1 MPSKGRTAKTRL
13 AILIGLSVGGAFIAI
28 WSGVNLTQQQDRL
41 DLQPTNTVAPND
53 AAQNVSSENLD
64 SLLDE
69 EPRPWLLAQSLPLK
83 GPSGHIGERFALGI
97 DTVLRDL
104 NNRGGIAGR
113 PVKIWR
119 IDDGYEPENTLRN
132 SRLFAAEPEVLALFG
147 FFGTPTSKAALPIA
161 KKAGLTLVAPL
172 TGASSLRTKGQ
183 IGVLHFRASYAE
195 EARRIVDHLVNDGFV
210 RIAVAYQNDAYGKD
224 VLASTVEALQ
234 THDLRAVST
243 AALPRNSTETKQA
256 SKTIVKSKPD
266 ALIVISLSKT
276 MASLVNNVHRN
287 GSRPQL
293 MTISPTGTKALFRDL
308 PQAAAFG
315 VGVTQVVPFPWDARH
330 PDVASYQRLLRQ
342 QQQNVEVEVEVD
354 FDFYSLEGFMAA
366 QWLVQ
371 AMETVAPEITRDR
384 LMNELKRTTPELHRS
399 IDLIFL
405 GSDPWEP

>member
-1 MPSKGRTAKTRL
+1 MAFQGRTLKTRL
-13 AILIGLSVGGAFIAI
+13 AIVLGLGMAGALFAI
-28 WSGVNLTQQQDRL
+28 WSGVNLTTKQVDFG
-41 DLQPTNTVAPND
+41 TAKTTTIVSND
-53 AAQNVSSENLD
+53 ADQSVSSENLD

-69 EPRPWLLAQSLPLK
+69 KPRPWLLAQSLPLK
-83 GPSGHIGERFALGI
+83 GPSGNIGERFALGI

-113 PVKIWR
+113 PVKVWR

-132 SRLFAAEPEVLALFG
+132 TRSFAEEPDVLALLG

-161 KKAGLTLVAPL
+161 KEAGLTLVAPL
-172 TGASSLRTKGQ
+172 TGASALRTEGQ
-183 IGVLHFRASYAE
+183 TGVLHFRASYRE
-195 EARRIVDHLVNDGFV
+195 EAQRIVNHLVNDGFV

-256 SKTIVKSKPD
+256 SETIVKSKPD

-342 QQQNVEVEVEVD
+342 QQQDLEIEVD

-371 AMETVAPEITRDR
+371 AMETIAPEITRDR

-399 IDLIFL
+399 IDLVFL

>member
-1 MPSKGRTAKTRL
+1 MAFQGRTLKTRL
-13 AILIGLSVGGAFIAI
+13 AIVLGLGMAGALFTI
-28 WSGVNLTQQQDRL
+28 WSGVNLTTKQVDFG
-41 DLQPTNTVAPND
+41 TAKTTTIVSND
-53 AAQNVSSENLD
+53 ADQSVSSENLD

-69 EPRPWLLAQSLPLK
+69 KPRPWLLAQSLPLK
-83 GPSGHIGERFALGI
+83 GPSGNIGERFALGI

-113 PVKIWR
+113 PVKVWR
-119 IDDGYEPENTLRN
+119 IDDGYEPENTLSNTR
-132 SRLFAAEPEVLALFG
+132 SFAEEPDVLALFG

-161 KKAGLTLVAPL
+161 KEAGLTLVAPL
-172 TGASSLRTKGQ
+172 TGASALRTEGQ
-183 IGVLHFRASYAE
+183 TGVLHFRASYRE
-195 EARRIVDHLVNDGFV
+195 EAQRIVNHLVNDGFV

-256 SKTIVKSKPD
+256 SETIVKSKPD

-342 QQQNVEVEVEVD
+342 QQQNLEVEVD

-371 AMETVAPEITRDR
+371 AMETIAPEITRDR

-399 IDLIFL
+399 IDLVFL

>member
-1 MPSKGRTAKTRL
+1 MAFQGRTLKTRL
-13 AILIGLSVGGAFIAI
+13 AIVLGLGMAGGLFAI
-28 WSGVNLTQQQDRL
+28 WSGVNLTTKQVDFGTAKTTTIVSNNADQS
-41 DLQPTNTVAPND
+41 
-53 AAQNVSSENLD
+53 VSSENLD

-69 EPRPWLLAQSLPLK
+69 KPRPWLLAQSLPLK
-83 GPSGHIGERFALGI
+83 GPSGNIGERFALGI

-113 PVKIWR
+113 PVKVWR

-132 SRLFAAEPEVLALFG
+132 TRSFAEEPDVLALFG

-161 KKAGLTLVAPL
+161 KEAGLTLVAPL
-172 TGASSLRTKGQ
+172 TGASALRTEGQ
-183 IGVLHFRASYAE
+183 TGVLHFRASYRE
-195 EARRIVDHLVNDGFV
+195 EAQRIVNHLVNDGFV

-256 SKTIVKSKPD
+256 SETIVKSKPD

-342 QQQNVEVEVEVD
+342 QQQDLEIEVD

-371 AMETVAPEITRDR
+371 AMETIAPEITRDR

-399 IDLIFL
+399 IDLVFL

>member
-1 MPSKGRTAKTRL
+1 MAFQGRTLKTRL
-13 AILIGLSVGGAFIAI
+13 AIVLGLGMAGALFAI
-28 WSGVNLTQQQDRL
+28 WSGVNLTTKQVDFG
-41 DLQPTNTVAPND
+41 TAKTTTIVSND
-53 AAQNVSSENLD
+53 ADQSVSSENLD

-69 EPRPWLLAQSLPLK
+69 KPRPWLLAQSLPLK
-83 GPSGHIGERFALGI
+83 GPSGNIGERFALGI

-113 PVKIWR
+113 PVKVWR

-132 SRLFAAEPEVLALFG
+132 TRSFAEEPDVLALFG

-161 KKAGLTLVAPL
+161 KEAGLTLVAPL
-172 TGASSLRTKGQ
+172 TGASALRTEGQ
-183 IGVLHFRASYAE
+183 TGVLHFRASYRE
-195 EARRIVDHLVNDGFV
+195 EAQRIVNHLVNDGFV

-256 SKTIVKSKPD
+256 SETIVKSKPD

-342 QQQNVEVEVEVD
+342 QQQNVEVEVD

>member
-1 MPSKGRTAKTRL
+1 MAFQGRTLKTRL
-13 AILIGLSVGGAFIAI
+13 AIVLGLGMAGALFAI
-28 WSGVNLTQQQDRL
+28 WSGVNLTTKQVDFG
-41 DLQPTNTVAPND
+41 TAKTTTIVSND
-53 AAQNVSSENLD
+53 ADQSVSSENLD

-69 EPRPWLLAQSLPLK
+69 KPRPWLLAQSLPLK
-83 GPSGHIGERFALGI
+83 GPSGNIGERFALGI

-113 PVKIWR
+113 PVKVWR

-132 SRLFAAEPEVLALFG
+132 TRSFAEEPDVLALFG

-161 KKAGLTLVAPL
+161 KEAGLTLVAPL
-172 TGASSLRTKGQ
+172 TGASALRTEGQ
-183 IGVLHFRASYAE
+183 TGVLHFRASYRE
-195 EARRIVDHLVNDGFV
+195 EAQRIVNHLVNDGFV

-256 SKTIVKSKPD
+256 SETIVKSKPD

-342 QQQNVEVEVEVD
+342 QQQDLEIEVD

-371 AMETVAPEITRDR
+371 AMEMIAPEITRDR

-399 IDLIFL
+399 IDLVFL

>member
-13 AILIGLSVGGAFIAI
+13 AILIGLSVGGALIAI

-53 AAQNVSSENLD
+53 AAQNVSSENLA

-172 TGASSLRTKGQ
+172 TGASALRT
-183 IGVLHFRASYAE
+183 
-195 EARRIVDHLVNDGFV
+195 
-210 RIAVAYQNDAYGKD
+210 
-224 VLASTVEALQ
+224 
-234 THDLRAVST
+234 
-243 AALPRNSTETKQA
+243 
-256 SKTIVKSKPD
+256 
-266 ALIVISLSKT
+266 
-276 MASLVNNVHRN
+276 
-287 GSRPQL
+287 
-293 MTISPTGTKALFRDL
+293 
-308 PQAAAFG
+308 
-315 VGVTQVVPFPWDARH
+315 
-330 PDVASYQRLLRQ
+330 
-342 QQQNVEVEVEVD
+342 
-354 FDFYSLEGFMAA
+354 
-366 QWLVQ
+366 
-371 AMETVAPEITRDR
+371 
-384 LMNELKRTTPELHRS
+384 
-399 IDLIFL
+399 
-405 GSDPWEP
+405 

>member
-1 MPSKGRTAKTRL
+1 MAFQGRTLKTRL
-13 AILIGLSVGGAFIAI
+13 AIVLGLGMAGALFAI
-28 WSGVNLTQQQDRL
+28 WSGVNLTTKQVDFG
-41 DLQPTNTVAPND
+41 TAKTTTIVSND
-53 AAQNVSSENLD
+53 ADQSVSSENLD

-69 EPRPWLLAQSLPLK
+69 KPRPWLLAQSLPLK
-83 GPSGHIGERFALGI
+83 GPSGNIGERFALGI

-113 PVKIWR
+113 PVKVWR

-132 SRLFAAEPEVLALFG
+132 TRSFAEEPDVLALFG

-161 KKAGLTLVAPL
+161 KEAGLTLVAPL
-172 TGASSLRTKGQ
+172 TGASALRTEGQ
-183 IGVLHFRASYAE
+183 TGVLHFRASYRE
-195 EARRIVDHLVNDGFV
+195 EAQRIVNHLVNDGFV

-256 SKTIVKSKPD
+256 SETIVKSKPD

-330 PDVASYQRLLRQ
+330 PAVASYQRLLRQ
-342 QQQNVEVEVEVD
+342 QQQDVEVEVD

>member
-1 MPSKGRTAKTRL
+1 MASQGRTLKTRL
-13 AILIGLSVGGAFIAI
+13 AIALGLSIAGAMFAI
-28 WSGVNLTQQQDRL
+28 WSGVNLTTTRDQFESAQSS
-41 DLQPTNTVAPND
+41 TVASND
-53 AAQNVSSENLD
+53 ADQSVSSENLD

-69 EPRPWLLAQSLPLK
+69 KPRPWLLAQSLPLK
-83 GPSGHIGERFALGI
+83 GPSGNIGERFALGI

-113 PVKIWR
+113 PVKVWR

-132 SRLFAAEPEVLALFG
+132 TRSFAEEPDVLALFG

-161 KKAGLTLVAPL
+161 KEAGLTLVAPL
-172 TGASSLRTKGQ
+172 TGASALRTEGQ
-183 IGVLHFRASYAE
+183 TGVLHFRASYRE
-195 EARRIVDHLVNDGFV
+195 EAQRIVNHLVNDGFV

-243 AALPRNSTETKQA
+243 AALPRNSTETRQA
-256 SKTIVKSKPD
+256 SETIVKSKPD

-342 QQQNVEVEVEVD
+342 QQQDGEVD

-366 QWLVQ
+366 QWLVR
-371 AMETVAPEITRDR
+371 AMEAIAPDVTRER
-384 LMNELKRTTPELHRS
+384 LMSELERTTPGLHRS
-399 IDLIFL
+399 IDLVFL

>member
-1 MPSKGRTAKTRL
+1 MAFKGRAPSPKLTIVL
-13 AILIGLSVGGAFIAI
+13 GLTIGGALFAI
-28 WSGVNLTQQQDRL
+28 WSGVNLTTKQERL
-41 DLQPTNTVAPND
+41 EP
-53 AAQNVSSENLD
+53 AQSSSMTSSEAGRSVASENIE
-64 SLLDE
+64 SLLNE

-97 DTVLRDL
+97 DTALREL
-104 NNRGGIAGR
+104 NHRGGIAGR
-113 PVKIWR
+113 PVKVWR

-132 SRLFAAEPEVLALFG
+132 TRLFAAEPDVLALFG

-161 KKAGLTLVAPL
+161 KTAGLTLVAPL
-172 TGASSLRTKGQ
+172 TGASALREQGQ
-183 IGVLHFRASYAE
+183 TRVLHFRASYAE
-195 EARRIVDHLVNDGFV
+195 EARRIVHHLVNDGFV

-224 VLASTVEALQ
+224 VLASTVEALKK
-234 THDLRAVST
+234 HNLSAVST
-243 AALPRNSTETKQA
+243 AALQRNSIETMQA
-256 SKTIVKSKPD
+256 ADTIIKSKPD

-276 MASLVNNVHRN
+276 MASLVNNLHRN

-293 MTISPTGTKALFRDL
+293 MTISPTGTKALFQDL

-342 QQQNVEVEVEVD
+342 QQQDGEVD

-366 QWLVQ
+366 QWLVE
-371 AMETVAPEITRDR
+371 AMESIAPDVTRDR
-384 LMNELKRTTPELHRS
+384 LVDELRRTTPGLHRS
-399 IDLIFL
+399 IDLVFL

>member
-1 MPSKGRTAKTRL
+1 MALQGRTLKTRL
-13 AILIGLSVGGAFIAI
+13 AIVLGLGMAGALFAI
-28 WSGVNLTQQQDRL
+28 LSGVNLTTKQVDFGSAQ
-41 DLQPTNTVAPND
+41 TTTIVSND
-53 AAQNVSSENLD
+53 ADRSVGSENLD

-69 EPRPWLLAQSLPLK
+69 VPRPWLLAQSLPLK
-83 GPSGHIGERFALGI
+83 GPSGNIGERFALGI

-104 NNRGGIAGR
+104 NKRGGIAGR
-113 PVKIWR
+113 PVKVWR
-119 IDDGYEPENTLRN
+119 FDDGYEPENTLRN
-132 SRLFAAEPEVLALFG
+132 TRLFATEPEVLVLFG

-172 TGASSLRTKGQ
+172 TGASALRAQGQ
-183 IGVLHFRASYAE
+183 TGVLHFRASYAE
-195 EARRIVDHLVNDGFV
+195 EARRIVNHLVNDGFV

-243 AALPRNSTETKQA
+243 AALPRNSTETTQA
-256 SKTIVKSKPD
+256 ANTIIKSKPD

-276 MASLVNNVHRN
+276 MASLVNNLHRN
-287 GSRPQL
+287 NSRPQL

-308 PQAAAFG
+308 PQSAAFG

-342 QQQNVEVEVEVD
+342 QQQDVEVD

-371 AMETVAPEITRDR
+371 AMETIAPEITRDR
-384 LMNELKRTTPELHRS
+384 LINELKRTTPGLHRS
-399 IDLIFL
+399 IDLVFL

>member
-1 MPSKGRTAKTRL
+1 MAFQGRTLKTRL
-13 AILIGLSVGGAFIAI
+13 AIVLGLGMAGALFAI
-28 WSGVNLTQQQDRL
+28 WSGVNLTTKQVDFG
-41 DLQPTNTVAPND
+41 TAKTTTIVSND
-53 AAQNVSSENLD
+53 ADQSVSSENLD

-69 EPRPWLLAQSLPLK
+69 KPRPWLLAQSLPLK
-83 GPSGHIGERFALGI
+83 GPSGNIGERFALGI

-113 PVKIWR
+113 PVKVWR

-132 SRLFAAEPEVLALFG
+132 TRSFAEEPDVLALFG

-161 KKAGLTLVAPL
+161 KEAGLTLVAPL
-172 TGASSLRTKGQ
+172 TGASALRTEGQ
-183 IGVLHFRASYAE
+183 TGVLHFRASYRE
-195 EARRIVDHLVNDGFV
+195 EAQRIVNHLVNDGFV

-256 SKTIVKSKPD
+256 SETIVKPKPD

-342 QQQNVEVEVEVD
+342 QQQDLEIEVD

-371 AMETVAPEITRDR
+371 AMEMIAPEITRDR

-399 IDLIFL
+399 IDLVFL

>member
-1 MPSKGRTAKTRL
+1 MAFQGRALSPPQTIVLGL
-13 AILIGLSVGGAFIAI
+13 AIGGALFAI
-28 WSGVNLTQQQDRL
+28 WSGVNQTTKQERL
-41 DLQPTNTVAPND
+41 EP
-53 AAQNVSSENLD
+53 AQSSSMTSNEAGRSLASENLD
-64 SLLDE
+64 SLLNE

-97 DTVLRDL
+97 DTVLREL

-113 PVKIWR
+113 PVKVWR

-132 SRLFAAEPEVLALFG
+132 TRFFAAEPDVLALFG

-172 TGASSLRTKGQ
+172 TGASALRAQGQ
-183 IGVLHFRASYAE
+183 TGVLHFRASYAE
-195 EARRIVDHLVNDGFV
+195 EARRIVNHLVNDGFV

-224 VLASTVEALQ
+224 VLASTVEALKK
-234 THDLRAVST
+234 HNLSAVST
-243 AALPRNSTETKQA
+243 AALPRNSIETKQA
-256 SKTIVKSKPD
+256 ADTIIKSKPD

-276 MASLVNNVHRN
+276 MASLVNNLHRN

-342 QQQNVEVEVEVD
+342 QQQDGEVD

-366 QWLVQ
+366 QWLVE
-371 AMETVAPEITRDR
+371 AMESIAPDINRDR
-384 LMNELKRTTPELHRS
+384 LVDELRRTTPGLHRS
-399 IDLIFL
+399 IDLVFL

>member
-1 MPSKGRTAKTRL
+1 MPSKGRTSKTRL
-13 AILIGLSVGGAFIAI
+13 AILVGLSAGGALFAI
-28 WSGVNLTQQQDRL
+28 WSSVNWTQQQDRP
-41 DLQPTNTVAPND
+41 DLQPTSTVAPND

-97 DTVLRDL
+97 DTVLQDL

-172 TGASSLRTKGQ
+172 TGASSLRAKGQ

-224 VLASTVEALQ
+224 VLASTLEALK
-234 THDLRAVST
+234 THNLSAVST
-243 AALPRNSTETKQA
+243 AALPRNSTETTQA
-256 SKTIVKSKPD
+256 ADTLVKSKPD

-276 MASLVNNVHRN
+276 MASLVNNLHRN
-287 GSRPQL
+287 NSRPQL

-330 PDVASYQRLLRQ
+330 PDVASYQQLLRQ
-342 QQQNVEVEVEVD
+342 QQQDVEVEVD

-371 AMETVAPEITRDR
+371 AMEMVAPEITRDR

>member
-1 MPSKGRTAKTRL
+1 MAFQGRTLKTRL
-13 AILIGLSVGGAFIAI
+13 AIVLGLGMAGALFAI
-28 WSGVNLTQQQDRL
+28 WSGVNLTTKQVDFGTAKTTTIVSNNADQS
-41 DLQPTNTVAPND
+41 
-53 AAQNVSSENLD
+53 VSSENLD

-69 EPRPWLLAQSLPLK
+69 KPRPWLLAQSLPLK
-83 GPSGHIGERFALGI
+83 GPSGNIGERFALGI
-97 DTVLRDL
+97 DTVLQDL

-113 PVKIWR
+113 PVKVWR

-132 SRLFAAEPEVLALFG
+132 TRSFAEEPDVLALFG

-161 KKAGLTLVAPL
+161 KEAGLTLVAPL
-172 TGASSLRTKGQ
+172 TGASALRTEGQ
-183 IGVLHFRASYAE
+183 TGVLHFRASYRE
-195 EARRIVDHLVNDGFV
+195 EAQRIVNHLVNDGFV

-256 SKTIVKSKPD
+256 SETIVKSKPD

-342 QQQNVEVEVEVD
+342 QQQDLEIEVD

-371 AMETVAPEITRDR
+371 AMETIAPEITRDR

-399 IDLIFL
+399 IDLVFL

>member
-1 MPSKGRTAKTRL
+1 MAFQGRTLKTRL
-13 AILIGLSVGGAFIAI
+13 AIVLGLGMAGALFAI
-28 WSGVNLTQQQDRL
+28 WSGVNLTTKQVDFGTAKTTTIVSNNADQS
-41 DLQPTNTVAPND
+41 
-53 AAQNVSSENLD
+53 VSSENLD

-69 EPRPWLLAQSLPLK
+69 KPRPWLLAQSLPLK
-83 GPSGHIGERFALGI
+83 GPSGNIGERFALGI

-113 PVKIWR
+113 PVKVWR

-132 SRLFAAEPEVLALFG
+132 TRSFAEEPDVLALFG

-161 KKAGLTLVAPL
+161 KEAGLTLVAPL
-172 TGASSLRTKGQ
+172 TGASALRTEGQ
-183 IGVLHFRASYAE
+183 TGVLHFRASYRE
-195 EARRIVDHLVNDGFV
+195 EAQRIVNHLVNDGFV

-256 SKTIVKSKPD
+256 SETIVKSKPD

-342 QQQNVEVEVEVD
+342 QQQDLEIEVD

-371 AMETVAPEITRDR
+371 AMETIAPEITRDR
-384 LMNELKRTTPELHRS
+384 LMKELKRTTPGLHRS
-399 IDLIFL
+399 IDLVFL

>member
-1 MPSKGRTAKTRL
+1 MASQGRTLKTRL
-13 AILIGLSVGGAFIAI
+13 AIALGLSIAGAMFAI
-28 WSGVNLTQQQDRL
+28 WSGVNLTTTRDQFESAQSS
-41 DLQPTNTVAPND
+41 TVASND
-53 AAQNVSSENLD
+53 ADQSVSSENLD

-69 EPRPWLLAQSLPLK
+69 KPRPWLLAQSLPLK
-83 GPSGHIGERFALGI
+83 GPSGNIGERFALGI
-97 DTVLRDL
+97 DTVLREL

-113 PVKIWR
+113 PVKVWR

-132 SRLFAAEPEVLALFG
+132 TRSFADEPDVLALFG
-147 FFGTPTSKAALPIA
+147 FFGTPTTKAALPIA
-161 KKAGLTLVAPL
+161 KTAGLTLVAPL
-172 TGASSLRTKGQ
+172 TGASALRAEGQ
-183 IGVLHFRASYAE
+183 TGVLHFRASYRE
-195 EARRIVDHLVNDGFV
+195 EAQRIVNHLVNDGFV

-243 AALPRNSTETKQA
+243 AALPRNSTETRQA
-256 SKTIVKSKPD
+256 SETIVKSKPD

-342 QQQNVEVEVEVD
+342 QQQDGEVD

-366 QWLVQ
+366 QWLVR
-371 AMETVAPEITRDR
+371 AMEAIAPDVTRER
-384 LMNELKRTTPELHRS
+384 LMSELERTTPGLHRS
-399 IDLIFL
+399 IDLVFL

>member
-1 MPSKGRTAKTRL
+1 MAFQGRTLKTRL
-13 AILIGLSVGGAFIAI
+13 AIVLGLGMAGALFAI
-28 WSGVNLTQQQDRL
+28 WSGVNLKTKQVDFGSAK
-41 DLQPTNTVAPND
+41 TTTIVSND
-53 AAQNVSSENLD
+53 ADRSVGSEDLD
-64 SLLDE
+64 SLLNE
-69 EPRPWLLAQSLPLK
+69 VPRPWLLAQSVPLK
-83 GPSGHIGERFALGI
+83 GPSGNIGERFALGI

-113 PVKIWR
+113 PVKVWR

-132 SRLFAAEPEVLALFG
+132 TRWFAAEPDVLALFG

-172 TGASSLRTKGQ
+172 TGASVLRAQGQ
-183 IGVLHFRASYAE
+183 TGVLHFRASYGE
-195 EARRIVDHLVNDGFV
+195 EARRIVNHLVNDGFV

-224 VLASTVEALQ
+224 VLASTVKALQ

-243 AALPRNSTETKQA
+243 AALPRNSTETTQA
-256 SKTIVKSKPD
+256 AGTIVKSKPD

-276 MASLVNNVHRN
+276 MASLVNNVHRS

-293 MTISPTGTKALFRDL
+293 MTISPAGTKALFRDL

-330 PDVASYQRLLRQ
+330 PDVASYQRQLRQ
-342 QQQNVEVEVEVD
+342 QQPDGDVD

-366 QWLVQ
+366 QWLVK
-371 AMETVAPEITRDR
+371 AMEAIAPDITRQR
-384 LMNELKRTTPELHRS
+384 LVNELKRTTPGLHRTV
-399 IDLIFL
+399 DLVFL

>member
-1 MPSKGRTAKTRL
+1 MALRGRSLKTGHAL
-13 AILIGLSVGGAFIAI
+13 VFGIGLGGALLAL
-28 WSGVNLTQQQDRL
+28 WSAVHLTQQRDRL
-41 DLQPTNTVAPND
+41 ALERLSSDASIEATKTVASD
-53 AAQNVSSENLD
+53 NLD
-64 SLLDE
+64 SLLNQT
-69 EPRPWLLAQSLPLK
+69 PQPWLLAQSLPLK

-97 DTVLRDL
+97 DIVLQAL
-104 NNRGGIAGR
+104 NDRGGIAGR

-132 SRLFAAEPEVLALFG
+132 TRLFANEPEVLALFG

-161 KKAGLTLVAPL
+161 KTAGLTLVAPL
-172 TGASSLRTKGQ
+172 TGASSLRRKGQ
-183 IGVLHFRASYAE
+183 TGVLHFRASYAE
-195 EARRIVDHLVNDGFV
+195 EAQRIVKHLVNDGFV

-224 VLASTVEALQ
+224 VLKSTVKALK
-234 THDLRAVST
+234 THDLNPVST
-243 AALPRNSTETKQA
+243 AALPRNSTETREA
-256 SKTIVKSKPD
+256 SNTIVQSKPD

-276 MASLVNNVHRN
+276 MASLVNNLHRQ

-330 PDVASYQRLLRQ
+330 PDVANYQRLLRQ
-342 QQQNVEVEVEVD
+342 QQQDDVDLEID

-366 QWLVQ
+366 QWLVA
-371 AMETVAPEITRDR
+371 AMEAIAPDITRDR
-384 LMNELKRTTPELHRS
+384 LMNELKRTTPGLHRS
-399 IDLIFL
+399 IDLVFL

>member
-1 MPSKGRTAKTRL
+1 MAFQGRALSPPLTIVLGL
-13 AILIGLSVGGAFIAI
+13 AIGGALFAI
-28 WSGVNLTQQQDRL
+28 WSGVNLTTKQERL
-41 DLQPTNTVAPND
+41 EP
-53 AAQNVSSENLD
+53 AQSSSMTSNEAGRSIASENLD
-64 SLLDE
+64 SLLNE

-97 DTVLRDL
+97 DTVLREL
-104 NNRGGIAGR
+104 NDRGGIAGR
-113 PVKIWR
+113 PVKVWR

-132 SRLFAAEPEVLALFG
+132 TRLFAAEPDVLALFG

-161 KKAGLTLVAPL
+161 KTAGLTLVAPL
-172 TGASSLRTKGQ
+172 TGASALREQGQ
-183 IGVLHFRASYAE
+183 TGVLHFRASYAE
-195 EARRIVDHLVNDGFV
+195 EARRIVNHLVNDGFV

-224 VLASTVEALQ
+224 VLASTVEALKK
-234 THDLRAVST
+234 HNLSAVST
-243 AALPRNSTETKQA
+243 AALPRNSIETTQA
-256 SKTIVKSKPD
+256 ADTIIKSKPD

-276 MASLVNNVHRN
+276 MASLVNNLHRN

-342 QQQNVEVEVEVD
+342 QQQDGEVD

-366 QWLVQ
+366 QWLVE
-371 AMETVAPEITRDR
+371 AMESIAPDVTRDR
-384 LMNELKRTTPELHRS
+384 LVDELRRTTPGLHRS
-399 IDLIFL
+399 IDLVFL

>member
-1 MPSKGRTAKTRL
+1 MAFQGRTLKTRL
-13 AILIGLSVGGAFIAI
+13 AIVLGLGMAGALFAI
-28 WSGVNLTQQQDRL
+28 WSGVNLTTKQVDFG
-41 DLQPTNTVAPND
+41 TAKTTTIVSND
-53 AAQNVSSENLD
+53 ADQSVSSENLD

-69 EPRPWLLAQSLPLK
+69 KPRPWLLAQSLPLK
-83 GPSGHIGERFALGI
+83 GPSGNIGERFALGI

-113 PVKIWR
+113 PVKVWR

-132 SRLFAAEPEVLALFG
+132 TRSFAEEPDVLALFG

-161 KKAGLTLVAPL
+161 KEAGLTLVAPL
-172 TGASSLRTKGQ
+172 TGASALRTEGQ
-183 IGVLHFRASYAE
+183 TGVLHFRASYRE
-195 EARRIVDHLVNDGFV
+195 EAQRIVSHLVNDGFV

-256 SKTIVKSKPD
+256 SETIVKSKPD

-342 QQQNVEVEVEVD
+342 QQQDLEIEVD

-371 AMETVAPEITRDR
+371 AMETIAPEITRDR

-399 IDLIFL
+399 IDLVFL

>member
-1 MPSKGRTAKTRL
+1 MAFQGRTLKTRL
-13 AILIGLSVGGAFIAI
+13 AIVLGLGMAGALFAI
-28 WSGVNLTQQQDRL
+28 WSGVNLKTKQVDFG
-41 DLQPTNTVAPND
+41 TAKTTTIVSND
-53 AAQNVSSENLD
+53 ADRSVGSENLD
-64 SLLDE
+64 SLLNE
-69 EPRPWLLAQSLPLK
+69 VPRPWLLAQSVPLK
-83 GPSGHIGERFALGI
+83 GHSGNIGERFALGI

-113 PVKIWR
+113 PVKVWR

-132 SRLFAAEPEVLALFG
+132 TRWFAAEPDVLALFG

-172 TGASSLRTKGQ
+172 TGASVLRAQGQ
-183 IGVLHFRASYAE
+183 TGVLHFRASYGE
-195 EARRIVDHLVNDGFV
+195 EARRIVNHLVNDGFV

-224 VLASTVEALQ
+224 VLASTVKALQ

-243 AALPRNSTETKQA
+243 AALPRNSTETTQA
-256 SKTIVKSKPD
+256 AGTIVKSKPD

-276 MASLVNNVHRN
+276 MASLVNNVHRS

-293 MTISPTGTKALFRDL
+293 MTISPAGTKALFRDL

-330 PDVASYQRLLRQ
+330 PDVASYQRQLRQ
-342 QQQNVEVEVEVD
+342 QQPDGDVD

-366 QWLVQ
+366 QWLVK
-371 AMETVAPEITRDR
+371 AMEAIAPDITRQR
-384 LMNELKRTTPELHRS
+384 LVNELKRTTPGLHRTV
-399 IDLIFL
+399 DLVFL

>member
-13 AILIGLSVGGAFIAI
+13 AILIGLSVGGALFAI

-41 DLQPTNTVAPND
+41 VVQPTNTVAPND

-69 EPRPWLLAQSLPLK
+69 KPRPWLLAQSLPLK

-172 TGASSLRTKGQ
+172 TGASSLRANGQ

-210 RIAVAYQNDAYGKD
+210 RIAVAYQDDAYGKD
-224 VLASTVEALQ
+224 VLASTLEALK
-234 THDLRAVST
+234 THNLRAVST
-243 AALPRNSTETKQA
+243 AALPRNSTETTQA
-256 SKTIVKSKPD
+256 ADTLVKSKPD

-276 MASLVNNVHRN
+276 MASLVNNLHRN
-287 GSRPQL
+287 NSRPQL

-342 QQQNVEVEVEVD
+342 QQQDVEVEVD

-371 AMETVAPEITRDR
+371 AMETIAPEITRDR
-384 LMNELKRTTPELHRS
+384 LMNELKRTTPGLHRS

>member
-1 MPSKGRTAKTRL
+1 MPSKGRTSKTRL
-13 AILIGLSVGGAFIAI
+13 AILLGLSAGGALFAI
-28 WSGVNLTQQQDRL
+28 WSSVNWTQQQDRP
-41 DLQPTNTVAPND
+41 DLQPTSTVAPND

-83 GPSGHIGERFALGI
+83 GPSGHIGERFAMGI

-172 TGASSLRTKGQ
+172 TGASSLRAKGQ

-210 RIAVAYQNDAYGKD
+210 RIAVAYQDDAYGKD
-224 VLASTVEALQ
+224 VLASTLEALK
-234 THDLRAVST
+234 THNLRAVST
-243 AALPRNSTETKQA
+243 AALPRNSTETTQA
-256 SKTIVKSKPD
+256 ADTLVKSKPD

-276 MASLVNNVHRN
+276 MASLVNNLHRN
-287 GSRPQL
+287 NSRPQL

-342 QQQNVEVEVEVD
+342 QQQDVEVEVD

-366 QWLVQ
+366 RWLVQ

>member
-1 MPSKGRTAKTRL
+1 MAFQGRTLKTRL
-13 AILIGLSVGGAFIAI
+13 AIVLGLGMAGALFAI
-28 WSGVNLTQQQDRL
+28 WSGVNLTTKQVDFG
-41 DLQPTNTVAPND
+41 TAKTTTIVSND
-53 AAQNVSSENLD
+53 ADQSVSSENLD

-69 EPRPWLLAQSLPLK
+69 KPRPWLLAQSLPLK
-83 GPSGHIGERFALGI
+83 GPSGNIGERFALGI

-113 PVKIWR
+113 PVKVWR

-132 SRLFAAEPEVLALFG
+132 TRSFAKEPDVLALFG

-161 KKAGLTLVAPL
+161 KEAGLTLVAPL
-172 TGASSLRTKGQ
+172 TGASALRTEGQ
-183 IGVLHFRASYAE
+183 TGVLHFRASYRE
-195 EARRIVDHLVNDGFV
+195 EAQRIVNHLVNDGFV

-256 SKTIVKSKPD
+256 SETIVKSKPD

-342 QQQNVEVEVEVD
+342 QQQDLEIEVD

-371 AMETVAPEITRDR
+371 AMETIAPEITRDR

-399 IDLIFL
+399 IDLVFL

>member
-1 MPSKGRTAKTRL
+1 MAFQGRALSPPLTIVLGL
-13 AILIGLSVGGAFIAI
+13 AIGGALFAL
-28 WSGVNLTQQQDRL
+28 WSGVNQTTKQERL
-41 DLQPTNTVAPND
+41 EP
-53 AAQNVSSENLD
+53 AQSSSMTSNEAGRSLASENLD
-64 SLLDE
+64 SLLNE

-97 DTVLRDL
+97 DTVLREL
-104 NNRGGIAGR
+104 NDRGGIAGR
-113 PVKIWR
+113 PVKVWR

-132 SRLFAAEPEVLALFG
+132 TRLFAAEPDVLALFG

-161 KKAGLTLVAPL
+161 KTAGLTLVAPL
-172 TGASSLRTKGQ
+172 TGASALREQGQ
-183 IGVLHFRASYAE
+183 TEVLHFRASYAE
-195 EARRIVDHLVNDGFV
+195 EARRIVNHLVNDGFV

-224 VLASTVEALQ
+224 VLASTVEALKK
-234 THDLRAVST
+234 HNLSAVST
-243 AALPRNSTETKQA
+243 AALPRNSIETTQA
-256 SKTIVKSKPD
+256 ANTIIKSKPD

-276 MASLVNNVHRN
+276 MASLVNNLHRN

-342 QQQNVEVEVEVD
+342 QQQDGEVD

-366 QWLVQ
+366 QWLVE
-371 AMETVAPEITRDR
+371 AMESIAPDVTRDR
-384 LMNELKRTTPELHRS
+384 LVDELRRTTPGLHRS
-399 IDLIFL
+399 IDLVFL

>member
-1 MPSKGRTAKTRL
+1 MAFQGRALSPPQTIVLGL
-13 AILIGLSVGGAFIAI
+13 AIGGALFAI
-28 WSGVNLTQQQDRL
+28 WSGVNQTTKQERL
-41 DLQPTNTVAPND
+41 EP
-53 AAQNVSSENLD
+53 AQSSSMTSNEAGRSLASENLD
-64 SLLDE
+64 SLLNE

-97 DTVLRDL
+97 DTVLREL
-104 NNRGGIAGR
+104 NDRGGIAGR
-113 PVKIWR
+113 PVKVWR

-132 SRLFAAEPEVLALFG
+132 TRLFAAEPDVLALFG

-161 KKAGLTLVAPL
+161 KTAGLTLVAPL
-172 TGASSLRTKGQ
+172 TGASALREQGQ
-183 IGVLHFRASYAE
+183 TGVLHFRASYAE
-195 EARRIVDHLVNDGFV
+195 EARRIVNHLVNDGFV

-224 VLASTVEALQ
+224 VLASTVEALKK
-234 THDLRAVST
+234 HNLSAVST
-243 AALPRNSTETKQA
+243 AALPRNSIETTQA
-256 SKTIVKSKPD
+256 ADTIIKSKPD

-276 MASLVNNVHRN
+276 MASLVNNLHRN

-342 QQQNVEVEVEVD
+342 QQQDGEVD

-366 QWLVQ
+366 QWLVE
-371 AMETVAPEITRDR
+371 AMESIAPDVTRDR
-384 LMNELKRTTPELHRS
+384 LVDELRRTTPGLHRS
-399 IDLIFL
+399 IDLVFL

>member
-1 MPSKGRTAKTRL
+1 MAFQGRPL
-13 AILIGLSVGGAFIAI
+13 PPPVAIVLGLSIGGALFAI
-28 WSGVNLTQQQDRL
+28 WSGVNLT
-41 DLQPTNTVAPND
+41 TNQEPFEPAPNTSI
-53 AAQNVSSENLD
+53 ASNEAERSVASENLD
-64 SLLDE
+64 SLLNE

-97 DTVLRDL
+97 DTVLREL

-113 PVKIWR
+113 PVKVWR

-132 SRLFAAEPEVLALFG
+132 TRFFAAEPDVLALFG

-161 KKAGLTLVAPL
+161 KTAGLTLVAPL
-172 TGASSLRTKGQ
+172 TGASALREQGQ
-183 IGVLHFRASYAE
+183 TGVLHFRASYAE
-195 EARRIVDHLVNDGFV
+195 EARRIVNHLVNDGFV
-210 RIAVAYQNDAYGKD
+210 RIAVAYQDDAYGKD
-224 VLASTVEALQ
+224 VLASTVEALKK
-234 THDLRAVST
+234 HNLSAVST
-243 AALPRNSTETKQA
+243 AALPRNSIETKQA
-256 SKTIVKSKPD
+256 ADTIIKSKPD

-276 MASLVNNVHRN
+276 MASLVNNLHRN

-342 QQQNVEVEVEVD
+342 QQQDGEVD

-366 QWLVQ
+366 QWLVE
-371 AMETVAPEITRDR
+371 AMESIAPDINRDR
-384 LMNELKRTTPELHRS
+384 LVDELRRTTPGLHRS
-399 IDLIFL
+399 IDLVFL

>member
-1 MPSKGRTAKTRL
+1 MAFQGRTLKTRL
-13 AILIGLSVGGAFIAI
+13 AIALGLGMAGALFAI
-28 WSGVNLTQQQDRL
+28 WSGVNLTTKQVDFGNAK
-41 DLQPTNTVAPND
+41 TTKIVSND
-53 AAQNVSSENLD
+53 ADRSVGSVDLD
-64 SLLDE
+64 SLLNE
-69 EPRPWLLAQSLPLK
+69 VPRPWLLAQSLPLK
-83 GPSGHIGERFALGI
+83 GPSGNIGERFALGI

-113 PVKIWR
+113 PVKVWR

-132 SRLFAAEPEVLALFG
+132 TRWFAAEPDVLALFG

-172 TGASSLRTKGQ
+172 TGASALRAQGQ
-183 IGVLHFRASYAE
+183 TGVLHFRASYGE
-195 EARRIVDHLVNDGFV
+195 EARRIVNHLVNDGFV

-224 VLASTVEALQ
+224 VLASTVKALQ

-243 AALPRNSTETKQA
+243 AALPRNSTETTQA
-256 SKTIVKSKPD
+256 AGTIVKSKPD

-276 MASLVNNVHRN
+276 MASLVNNVHRS

-293 MTISPTGTKALFRDL
+293 MTISPAGTKALFRDL

-330 PDVASYQRLLRQ
+330 PDVASYQRQLRQ
-342 QQQNVEVEVEVD
+342 QQPDGDVD

-366 QWLVQ
+366 QWLVK
-371 AMETVAPEITRDR
+371 AMEAIAPDITRQR
-384 LMNELKRTTPELHRS
+384 LVNELKRTTPGLHRTV
-399 IDLIFL
+399 DLVFL

>member
-1 MPSKGRTAKTRL
+1 MAFQGRTLKTRL
-13 AILIGLSVGGAFIAI
+13 AIVLGLGMAGALFAI
-28 WSGVNLTQQQDRL
+28 WSGVNLTTKQVDFG
-41 DLQPTNTVAPND
+41 TAKTTTIVSND
-53 AAQNVSSENLD
+53 ADQSVSSENLD

-69 EPRPWLLAQSLPLK
+69 KPRPWLLAQSLPLK
-83 GPSGHIGERFALGI
+83 GPSGNIGERFALGI

-113 PVKIWR
+113 PVKVWR

-132 SRLFAAEPEVLALFG
+132 TRSFAEEPDVLALFG

-161 KKAGLTLVAPL
+161 KEAGLTLVAPL
-172 TGASSLRTKGQ
+172 TGASALRTEGQ
-183 IGVLHFRASYAE
+183 TGVLHFRASYRE
-195 EARRIVDHLVNDGFV
+195 EAQRIVNHLVNDGFV

-256 SKTIVKSKPD
+256 SETIVKSKPD

-342 QQQNVEVEVEVD
+342 QQQDLEIEVD

-366 QWLVQ
+366 QWLVE
-371 AMETVAPEITRDR
+371 AMEKIAPEITRDR

-399 IDLIFL
+399 IDLVFL

>member
-1 MPSKGRTAKTRL
+1 MAFQGRTLKTRL
-13 AILIGLSVGGAFIAI
+13 AIVLGLGMAGGLFAI
-28 WSGVNLTQQQDRL
+28 WSGVNLTTKQVDFG
-41 DLQPTNTVAPND
+41 TAKTTTIVSND
-53 AAQNVSSENLD
+53 ADQSVSSENLD

-69 EPRPWLLAQSLPLK
+69 KPRPWLLAQSLPLK
-83 GPSGHIGERFALGI
+83 GPSGNIGERFALGI

-113 PVKIWR
+113 PVKVWR

-132 SRLFAAEPEVLALFG
+132 TRSFAEEPDVLALFG

-161 KKAGLTLVAPL
+161 KEAGLTLVAPL
-172 TGASSLRTKGQ
+172 TGASALRTEGQ
-183 IGVLHFRASYAE
+183 TGVLHFRASYRE
-195 EARRIVDHLVNDGFV
+195 EAQRIVNHLVNDGFV

-256 SKTIVKSKPD
+256 SETIVKSKPD

-342 QQQNVEVEVEVD
+342 QQQDLEIEVD

-371 AMETVAPEITRDR
+371 AMEMIAPEITRDR

-399 IDLIFL
+399 IDLVFL

>member
-1 MPSKGRTAKTRL
+1 MASQGRTLKTRL
-13 AILIGLSVGGAFIAI
+13 AIALGLSIAGAMFAI
-28 WSGVNLTQQQDRL
+28 WSGVNLTTTRDQFESAQSS
-41 DLQPTNTVAPND
+41 TVASND
-53 AAQNVSSENLD
+53 ADQSVSSENLD

-69 EPRPWLLAQSLPLK
+69 KHRPWLLAQSLPLK
-83 GPSGHIGERFALGI
+83 GPSGNIGERFALGI
-97 DTVLRDL
+97 DTVLREL

-113 PVKIWR
+113 PVKVWR

-132 SRLFAAEPEVLALFG
+132 TRSFADEPAVLALFG
-147 FFGTPTSKAALPIA
+147 FFGTPTTKAALPIA
-161 KKAGLTLVAPL
+161 KTAGLTLVAPL
-172 TGASSLRTKGQ
+172 TGASALRAEGQ
-183 IGVLHFRASYAE
+183 TGVLHFRASYRE
-195 EARRIVDHLVNDGFV
+195 EAQRIVNHLVNDGFV

-243 AALPRNSTETKQA
+243 AALPRNSTETRQA
-256 SKTIVKSKPD
+256 SETIVKSKPD

-342 QQQNVEVEVEVD
+342 QQQDGEVD

-366 QWLVQ
+366 QWLVR
-371 AMETVAPEITRDR
+371 AMEAIAPDVTRER
-384 LMNELKRTTPELHRS
+384 LMSELERTTPGLHRS
-399 IDLIFL
+399 IDLVFL

>member
-1 MPSKGRTAKTRL
+1 MASQGRTLKTRL
-13 AILIGLSVGGAFIAI
+13 AIALGLSIAGAMFAI
-28 WSGVNLTQQQDRL
+28 WSGVNLTTTRDQFESAQSS
-41 DLQPTNTVAPND
+41 TVASND
-53 AAQNVSSENLD
+53 ADQSVSSENLD

-69 EPRPWLLAQSLPLK
+69 KPRPWLLAQSLPLK
-83 GPSGHIGERFALGI
+83 GPSGNIGERFALGI

-113 PVKIWR
+113 PVKVWR

-132 SRLFAAEPEVLALFG
+132 TRSFAEEPDVLALFG

-161 KKAGLTLVAPL
+161 KEAGLTLVAPL
-172 TGASSLRTKGQ
+172 TGASALRTEGQ
-183 IGVLHFRASYAE
+183 TGVLHFRASYRE
-195 EARRIVDHLVNDGFV
+195 EAQRIVNHLVNDGFV

-256 SKTIVKSKPD
+256 SETIVKSKPD

-342 QQQNVEVEVEVD
+342 QQQDLEIEVD

-371 AMETVAPEITRDR
+371 AMETIAPEITRER

-399 IDLIFL
+399 IDLVFL